1 MNDLVKSQD
10 RIAIAILIER
20 CNDLQLQRDEER
32 LASMQYQT
40 ERDDSRR
47 IAFSYLQ
54 RLKAAGA
61 AAPDELP
68 PWAFDPKTNQ
78 EAE

>member
-10 RIAIAILIER
+10 RVAIAILIER

-61 AAPDELP
+61 ACPDELP